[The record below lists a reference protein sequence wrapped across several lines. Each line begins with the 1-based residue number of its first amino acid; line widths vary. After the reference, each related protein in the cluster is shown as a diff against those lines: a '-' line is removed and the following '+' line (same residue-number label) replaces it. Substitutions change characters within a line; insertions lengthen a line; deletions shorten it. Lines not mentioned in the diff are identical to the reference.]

1 MPGSGEGV
9 LDEEMQVT
17 LRAFGERL
25 AHVRTTAGFQ
35 IEDLAGRLM
44 LSPAQLR
51 ALENGDTRPFYN
63 LIFFGQALGRYSSHL
78 GVDPPDIDLGGRHV
92 R

>member
-1 MPGSGEGV
+1 MSGNCNGAP
-9 LDEEMQVT
+9 DDGMQVA

-25 AHVRTTAGFQ
+25 AHARTTAGFQ
-35 IEDLAGRLM
+35 IDDLAAGLM

-63 LIFFGQALGRYSSHL
+63 LIFFGQALGRYAGHL
-78 GVDPPDIDLGGRHV
+78 VLDLPDIPPGGRHD
-92 R
+92 

>member
-1 MPGSGEGV
+1 MSGSCNDAP
-9 LDEEMQVT
+9 DEETQMA

-25 AHVRTTAGFQ
+25 AQTRTTAGFR
-35 IEDLAGRLM
+35 IDDLAAGLM

-63 LIFFGQALGRYSSHL
+63 LNFFGQALGRYAGHL
-78 GVDPPDIDLGGRHV
+78 GLDPPDIPPGGRHG
-92 R
+92 